1 MKILNVNVGP
11 PVDDYSAWIRKIK
24 MANIIRSLG
33 HEMDFVIY
41 AGKDEPNKEILADIS
56 FPYEIIKVNPLNIH
70 FKHLNRLKKEDYDIV
85 FCNGQLTHAILFLTK
100 LTSVKLILDRHG
112 DMLEE
117 FLLLEG
123 GFKFNPSFLGRYLFL
138 KLINFLNL
146 TFSDKILC
154 VSYKMM
160 ENLLKQGIKPKKAAY
175 VTNGIDLSLFK
186 IPNSEILQEMKKE
199 LGISNKMIF
208 TYVGACEKW
217 QGVNDFIKAAK
228 NLKDDDHLIFL
239 IVGGDKKSKE
249 NNIIYL
255 PKVPQNE
262 VINYYALSD
271 VLVLPRP
278 SHPTTE
284 VAAPTKFPEYLAMEK
299 PILTTN
305 VGDASYLVKKHQC
318 GLVVKDSNPE
328 SLVEGILEFKK
339 KTPPEL
345 NMMGSNSKKLA
356 EEEFSMK
363 KMTKDLSKALE
374 DW

>member
-56 FPYEIIKVNPLNIH
+56 FPYEIIKVNPLNIY
-70 FKHLNRLKKEDYDIV
+70 FKHFNRLKKEDYDIV
-85 FCNGQLTHAILFLTK
+85 FCNGQLTHAVLFLTK
-100 LTSVKLILDRHG
+100 LTGAKFILDKHG

-154 VSYKMM
+154 VSHKMM
-160 ENLLKQGIKPKKAAY
+160 ENLLKHGLKPNKAAY

-186 IPNSEILQEMKKE
+186 IPDSIIVQKMKTE
-199 LGISNKMIF
+199 LRINNKMIF

-217 QGVNDFIKAAK
+217 QGVDDFIKAAK
-228 NLKDDDHLIFL
+228 NLKNDDHLIFL
-239 IVGGDKKSKE
+239 IVGGDKKGKE
-249 NNIIYL
+249 DNIIYL

-284 VAAPTKFPEYLAMEK
+284 VAAPTKFPEYLVMEK

-305 VGDASYLVKKHQC
+305 VGDASHLVKKHRC
-318 GLVVKDSNPE
+318 GLVVKDSDPE
-328 SLVEGILEFKK
+328 SMVEGILKFKQ
-339 KTPPEL
+339 KTPHEL
-345 NMMGSNSKKLA
+345 NTMGLNSKKLV
-356 EEEFSMK
+356 EQEFSME
-363 KMTKDLSKALE
+363 KMTSDLSKALE
-374 DW
+374 NW